1 MSNKWMPLNIQLF
14 AEGSDGAVTGAESSQ
29 PQTGAT
35 NDAGTE
41 PAGAPDAEGQNSNT
55 DGVNQ
60 SHAES
65 LDDIIGGSPELKK
78 QFDEKIRKIIGQ
90 KNAQSRAKMK
100 PANDI
105 LDKMMVLHG
114 VKTVEELGA
123 KLDETLPGEFAIKH
137 GVSEDMGGEM
147 LNMRVKS
154 MRDDRMSDYYAQQK
168 KAERQLAEWEKEAE
182 TVKGVYNGFDLRSEL
197 ENPDF
202 RRLLSASDPQYRMP
216 MKQIYELI
224 HHDELVKAAEDRAAQ
239 AYANSVNAN
248 MSRPVENGAGSK
260 GAVSNQFN
268 VSKLTKKERAELA
281 KRAQRGETISF
292 N

>member
-60 SHAES
+60 SQAES

-114 VKTVEELGA
+114 VKTVEELSA

-154 MRDDRMSDYYAQQK
+154 MRDDRMSDYYAQRI
-168 KAERQLAEWEKEAE
+168 KAERQLAEWEKEAK
-182 TVKGVYNGFDLRSEL
+182 TVKGVYNGFDLKSEL

-202 RRLLSASDPQYRMP
+202 HRLLSARDPQYRMP